1 MSLFLGRLPRPA
13 TTLDPLTGSMPP
25 TFSTSY
31 TDYGLPW
38 RLFRQ
43 SFRVWFRLDAKEEL
57 DEKRAE
63 HEREKKEK
71 RAG

>member
-1 MSLFLGRLPRPA
+1 
-13 TTLDPLTGSMPP
+13 MPP